1 VKWVCVAVFLTG
13 CILSPVYRFGGG
25 KSSKQAQNDQA
36 GKLAP
41 PALGVDDEYEG
52 DVKTAKLRVWADDDF
67 RAQNVRWQQTFQEL
81 LDHANEIVAS
91 QFGVRF
97 VVEYRSWSYRAAPG
111 EPIETTLAA
120 LGAADPG
127 SDVFAVVGLTGALT
141 LVESSFERLGFAALP
156 GKHMILRGYADQ
168 GERAAFDR
176 VFKDLDVTQRDA
188 LHRARRRHKMVAV
201 FLHELGHNLGA
212 AHRDQPNTLMNPIY
226 QVKAATFDA
235 ASRDA
240 IQVTL
245 DRRLGRA
252 SRPTRAVPQGGDHPT
267 LVIVLDDSGNRL
279 VGGNILDEPTLD
291 GLLRLHYTDDHET
304 AVTIKAQSKTP
315 MTSITS
321 VVDRAKAAG
330 LTRISISR
338 E

>member
-1 VKWVCVAVFLTG
+1 MMVFLTG

-25 KSSKQAQNDQA
+25 KSSKQAQTDHA
-36 GKLAP
+36 SRLAP

-52 DVKTAKLRVWADDDF
+52 DVRTVKIRVLADEEF

-81 LDHANEIVAS
+81 LDHANEITTT

-97 VVEYRSWSYRAAPG
+97 EAEYKSWDYRSAPG
-111 EPIETTLAA
+111 DRLELKLAA
-120 LGAADPG
+120 LGAADAG
-127 SDVFAVVGLTGALT
+127 SDVFAVVGLTGSLS
-141 LVESSFERLGFAALP
+141 LVAESFDQLGVASLP
-156 GKHMILRGYADQ
+156 GKHIVLRGYHDH
-168 GERAAFDR
+168 GERAMFDKA
-176 VFKDLDVTQRDA
+176 FKDLDEPQRDA
-188 LHRARRRHKMVAV
+188 LHRARRRHKTVAV

-212 AHRDQPNTLMNPIY
+212 AHRDQPNTLMNPLY
-226 QVKAATFDA
+226 SVKSSTFDA
-235 ASRDA
+235 ASRDT
-240 IQVTL
+240 IQITL

-252 SRPTRAVPQGGDHPT
+252 ARPTRAVPGAGEHPT
-267 LVIVLDDSGNRL
+267 LVIVLDETGNRL

-304 AVTIKAQSKTP
+304 AVTIKAHANTP
-315 MTSITS
+315 MASITA

-338 E
+338 D